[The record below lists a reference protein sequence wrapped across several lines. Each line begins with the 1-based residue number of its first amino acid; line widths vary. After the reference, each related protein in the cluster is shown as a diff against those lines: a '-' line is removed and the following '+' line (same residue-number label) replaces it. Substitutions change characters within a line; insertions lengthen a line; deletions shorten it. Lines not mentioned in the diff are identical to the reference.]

1 MTFIA
6 RGRNDLWGGLLLAIG
21 LALGATALIGISL
34 FQVAATVFFVWLALA
49 RDKGWAWIPAAIFG
63 FQVAHDL
70 FDGVGGSLFFPVL
83 VIAAGVVLLSR
94 DRLSRKATVGI
105 LVLLAVIGIAADNQ
119 PRQKRVE
126 VDAAVQP
133 AAAPEFAELP
143 PLNGRSLVVDAGARD
158 VDLVT
163 SRSSEPRVGTDSGFE
178 VSEGPGIVMVTVEQS
193 STPLEMQVPAEASV
207 VVRTTTGDVTA
218 VIDRFSIDVHTITGR
233 IDAELEGTHIVS
245 AETRDGKIDNR
256 GLEDLDDSPE
266 TLVTAGAGLPVR
278 LKTISGAI
286 AVGRD

>member
-1 MTFIA
+1 MTFEA

-70 FDGVGGSLFFPVL
+70 LDGVGGSLFFPVL

-105 LVLLAVIGIAADNQ
+105 LVLLAVMGIAADYE
-119 PRQKRVE
+119 PRQKDVE
-126 VDAAVQP
+126 AT
-133 AAAPEFAELP
+133 AAAQPTAAPDFEELP
-143 PLNGRSLVVDAGARD
+143 ALDGRSLVVDAGARD

-163 SRSSEPRVGTDSGFE
+163 SRSSQPRVGADSGFE
-178 VSEGPGIVMVTVEQS
+178 VSEAPGVVMVTVEQD
-193 STPLEMQVPAEASV
+193 STPLEIEVPAEGNV

-233 IDAELEGTHIVS
+233 IDAELEGMNIVS

-256 GLEDLDDSPE
+256 GLDDFDPAPE
-266 TLVTAGAGLPVR
+266 SLVTAGAGLPVR
-278 LKTISGAI
+278 LKTISGVI
-286 AVGRD
+286 AVGQD